1 MDEPPEITEFRR
13 IDGVL
18 VFHVQ
23 NHPVAI
29 ICVPTK
35 GTGGHNEN
43 RDGEEQDAPGEP

>member
-29 ICVPTK
+29 ICVSTK
-35 GTGGHNEN
+35 GEQYEN